1 MVRHGRWGR
10 LPGMVSALTSCLL
23 CAGLCAGL
31 CARTAAADGTA
42 DWRIE
47 DMGVRDAWNA
57 GLTGKG
63 VKVAVIDTQVVRDYP
78 ALADADVT
86 YRLAL
91 SHGDSCHGEYDR
103 GRTMSKRDM
112 TLGAADGFDMTH
124 GTDMVALIVGNGK
137 GYDGGAGIQ
146 GIAPDASV
154 IAYAKRFPTT
164 GPIGGPFTGE
174 GCMDADGNNAGQVES
189 GVTDAVDSGARII
202 NMSFAGGGEN
212 WDYPQAA
219 LHALRHGVI
228 LVGARDNSTDAGL
241 YDLVGEPAHSE
252 YFPGTVTVNS
262 LARDGTVSATS
273 DVMDGNVSILS
284 PGADTPRYNYT
295 GDRDLVF
302 ADGGTSTAAAD
313 LTGYLALA
321 VQKWPEATGNQI
333 LQSLVRNTRG
343 NDSGE
348 ARLDGEHRTGFGA
361 VDLPRLLSVDPT
373 GYPDVNPLLEWAVKA
388 SERHEETKGMYT
400 EHSDWTD
407 TTIVESDP
415 FSPSGEKVACT
426 TACILVGREYRRQAR
441 AWRKVEQCRRDGGS
455 DCMRWSATA
464 TAGRADG
471 QADADADAAGSSA
484 LPGWVVPVAGV
495 AVLVVVG
502 GIVAAVVA
510 RRRARGRRRPPQ
522 GPVAA
527 VGGGPAYPS
536 GVSPV
541 RYPPSAGPPDQQP
554 PLPPRR

>member
-1 MVRHGRWGR
+1 MVRFGRRGR

-31 CARTAAADGTA
+31 CARTAAADGTV

-47 DMGVRDAWNA
+47 DMGVRDAWDA

-63 VKVAVIDTQVVRDYP
+63 VKVAVIDNQVVRDYP

-91 SHGDSCHGEYDR
+91 SHGDSCHDVYDKNR
-103 GRTMSKRDM
+103 VMSKRDM
-112 TLGAADGFDMTH
+112 TLGTADGFDMTH
-124 GTDMVALIVGNGK
+124 GTAMVALIVGNGK

-154 IAYAKRFPTT
+154 IAYPKSFAST
-164 GPIGGPFTGE
+164 GTLGGFLDLET
-174 GCMDADGNNAGQVES
+174 CVDADENGIDLVGS
-189 GVTDAVDSGARII
+189 SVTDAVDSGARII
-202 NMSFAGGGEN
+202 NMSFVDVGGD

-228 LVGARDNSTDAGL
+228 LVSGRDNNTDAGL
-241 YDLVGEPAHSE
+241 YDLVGEPPYNQ

-284 PGADTPRYNYT
+284 PGADTLGYDFTNRRELSLGN
-295 GDRDLVF
+295 
-302 ADGGTSTAAAD
+302 GGTSTAAAD

-333 LQSLVRNTRG
+333 LQSLVRNTKG

-348 ARLDGEHRTGFGA
+348 ARLDEEHRTGFGA
-361 VDLPRLLSVDPT
+361 VDPPRLLSVDPT

-400 EHSDWTD
+400 EHPDWTD
-407 TTIVESDP
+407 ATFAESDP
-415 FSPSGEKVACT
+415 FSPSGEKITCT
-426 TACILVGREYRRQAR
+426 TACALVGREYRRQAR

-464 TAGRADG
+464 TADQADR
-471 QADADADAAGSSA
+471 QADADADAGSSA

-495 AVLVVVG
+495 AALVVVG

-522 GPVAA
+522 EPAAA

-536 GVSPV
+536 GVPLV
-541 RYPPSAGPPDQQP
+541 RYPPSAGPPAQQP

>member
-1 MVRHGRWGR
+1 MVRFGRRGR

-31 CARTAAADGTA
+31 CARTAAADGTV

-47 DMGVRDAWNA
+47 DMGVRDAWDA

-63 VKVAVIDTQVVRDYP
+63 VKVAVIDDQVVRDYP

-91 SHGDSCHGEYDR
+91 SHGDSCHDVYDKNR
-103 GRTMSKRDM
+103 VMSKRDM
-112 TLGAADGFDMTH
+112 TLGTADGFNMTH
-124 GTDMVALIVGNGK
+124 GTHMVALIVGNGK

-146 GIAPDASV
+146 GIAPDAPA
-154 IAYAKRFPTT
+154 IAYPYNFAIT
-164 GPIGGPFTGE
+164 GSLGGFSNFDA
-174 GCMDADGNNAGQVES
+174 CVDADGNGVEQLVS
-189 GVTDAVDSGARII
+189 SVTDAVDSGARII
-202 NMSFAGGGEN
+202 NMSFLGAAD
-212 WDYPQAA
+212 WDYYRAG

-228 LVGARDNSTDAGL
+228 LVSARDNSTEAGL
-241 YDLVGEPAHSE
+241 YDLVGVPTSSN

-284 PGADTPRYNYT
+284 PGADMLGYGFTNRRELFP
-295 GDRDLVF
+295 G
-302 ADGGTSTAAAD
+302 DGGTSIAAAD
-313 LTGYLALA
+313 LTGYLTLA

-333 LQSLVRNTRG
+333 LQSLVRNTKG

-348 ARLDGEHRTGFGA
+348 ARLDEEHRTGFGA

-400 EHSDWTD
+400 EHPDWTD
-407 TTIVESDP
+407 ATFAESDP
-415 FSPSGEKVACT
+415 FSPSGEKVTCT
-426 TACILVGREYRRQAR
+426 TACTLVGREYRRQAR

-464 TAGRADG
+464 TADQADR
-471 QADADADAAGSSA
+471 QADADADAGSSA
-484 LPGWVVPVAGV
+484 LPRWVVPVAGV
-495 AVLVVVG
+495 AALVVVG

-510 RRRARGRRRPPQ
+510 RRRAGGRRRPPQ
-522 GPVAA
+522 GPAAA

-536 GVSPV
+536 GVPPV
-541 RYPPSAGPPDQQP
+541 RYPPSAGPPAQQP

>member
-1 MVRHGRWGR
+1 
-10 LPGMVSALTSCLL
+10 MVSALTSCLL

-91 SHGDSCHGEYDR
+91 SHGDSCHGEYDK

-112 TLGAADGFDMTH
+112 TLGTADGFNMTH

-189 GVTDAVDSGARII
+189 SVTDAVDSGARII

-241 YDLVGEPAHSE
+241 YDLVGKPAHSE

-464 TAGRADG
+464 TAGRAD
-471 QADADADAAGSSA
+471 ADADAAGSPA

-495 AVLVVVG
+495 AVVVVVG

-536 GVSPV
+536 GVPPV
-541 RYPPSAGPPDQQP
+541 RYPPSAVPPDQQP

>member
-1 MVRHGRWGR
+1 
-10 LPGMVSALTSCLL
+10 
-23 CAGLCAGL
+23 
-31 CARTAAADGTA
+31 
-42 DWRIE
+42 
-47 DMGVRDAWNA
+47 
-57 GLTGKG
+57 
-63 VKVAVIDTQVVRDYP
+63 DYP

-91 SHGDSCHGEYDR
+91 SHGDSCHGEYDK

-112 TLGAADGFDMTH
+112 TLGTADGFNMTH

-154 IAYAKRFPTT
+154 IAYADSFPTT
-164 GPIGGPFTGE
+164 GPIGGFFTGE

-189 GVTDAVDSGARII
+189 SVTDAVDSGARII
-202 NMSFAGGGEN
+202 NMSFGGGGEN
-212 WDYPQAA
+212 WYYPQAA

-228 LVGARDNSTDAGL
+228 LVSGRNNSTDAGL
-241 YDLVGEPAHSE
+241 YDLVGKPAYTQ

-464 TAGRADG
+464 TAGRAD
-471 QADADADAAGSSA
+471 ADADAAGSPA

-495 AVLVVVG
+495 AVVVVVG

-536 GVSPV
+536 GVPPV
-541 RYPPSAGPPDQQP
+541 RYPPSAVPPDQQP

>member
-1 MVRHGRWGR
+1 MVRFGRWGR

-23 CAGLCAGL
+23 CAGLCAQ
-31 CARTAAADGTA
+31 TAAADGTA

-63 VKVAVIDTQVVRDYP
+63 VKVAVIDNQVVRDYP

-91 SHGDSCHGEYDR
+91 SHGDSCHGQYDKNR
-103 GRTMSKRDM
+103 VMSKRDM
-112 TLGAADGFDMTH
+112 TLGTADGFNMTH
-124 GTDMVALIVGNGK
+124 GTVMVALIVGNGR

-154 IAYAKRFPTT
+154 IAYADSFPTT
-164 GPIGGPFTGE
+164 GPLGGPLVGE
-174 GCMDADGNNAGQVES
+174 GCMDADGNSAGQVES
-189 GVTDAVDSGARII
+189 SVTDAVDSGARII
-202 NMSFAGGGEN
+202 NMSFGGGGEN

-228 LVGARDNSTDAGL
+228 LVSGRANFTDAGL
-241 YDLVGEPAHSE
+241 YDLVGEPAYNE

-284 PGADTPRYNYT
+284 PGADTLGYDYT
-295 GDRDLVF
+295 SQRELSLG
-302 ADGGTSTAAAD
+302 DGGTSTAAAD

-333 LQSLVRNTRG
+333 LQSLVRNTKG

-407 TTIVESDP
+407 TTLVESDP

-426 TACILVGREYRRQAR
+426 TACELVGREYRRQAR

-464 TAGRADG
+464 TADRADR
-471 QADADADAAGSSA
+471 QADADAGSSA

-495 AVLVVVG
+495 AALVVVG

-510 RRRARGRRRPPQ
+510 RRRAQGRRRPPQ
-522 GPVAA
+522 GPAAA
-527 VGGGPAYPS
+527 VGGGPVYPS
-536 GVSPV
+536 GISPV
-541 RYPPSAGPPDQQP
+541 RYPPSAGPLAQP
-554 PLPPRR
+554 PSSPPRR

>member
-1 MVRHGRWGR
+1 
-10 LPGMVSALTSCLL
+10 
-23 CAGLCAGL
+23 
-31 CARTAAADGTA
+31 
-42 DWRIE
+42 
-47 DMGVRDAWNA
+47 
-57 GLTGKG
+57 
-63 VKVAVIDTQVVRDYP
+63 
-78 ALADADVT
+78 
-86 YRLAL
+86 
-91 SHGDSCHGEYDR
+91 HGDSCHGEYDR

-112 TLGAADGFDMTH
+112 TLDTADGFDMTH

-154 IAYAKRFPTT
+154 IAYADSFP
-164 GPIGGPFTGE
+164 
-174 GCMDADGNNAGQVES
+174 NAGQLGGSLSSTKCVDSDGDGVDLDES

-202 NMSFAGGGEN
+202 NMSFVDMTEN
-212 WDYPQAA
+212 WDYLPAA

-228 LVGARDNSTDAGL
+228 LVSGRSNDTDAGL
-241 YDLVGEPAHSE
+241 YDLVGEPAYTQ

-284 PGADTPRYNYT
+284 PGADTLGYHYT
-295 GDRDLVF
+295 SQRELSLG
-302 ADGGTSTAAAD
+302 DGGTSTAAAD

-388 SERHEETKGMYT
+388 SERHGETKGMYT

-426 TACILVGREYRRQAR
+426 TACELVGREYRRQAR

-471 QADADADAAGSSA
+471 QADADTDADAAGSSA

-502 GIVAAVVA
+502 GIVATVVA

-522 GPVAA
+522 GPAA

-536 GVSPV
+536 GIPPV
-541 RYPPSAGPPDQQP
+541 RYPPSAGPPTQP
-554 PLPPRR
+554 PSLPPRR

>member
-1 MVRHGRWGR
+1 MVRFGRRGR

-31 CARTAAADGTA
+31 CARTAAADGTV

-47 DMGVRDAWNA
+47 DMGVRDAWDA

-63 VKVAVIDTQVVRDYP
+63 VKVAVIDDQVVRDYP

-91 SHGDSCHGEYDR
+91 SHGDSCHDVYDKNR
-103 GRTMSKRDM
+103 VMSKRDM
-112 TLGAADGFDMTH
+112 TLGTADGFDMTH
-124 GTDMVALIVGNGK
+124 GTAMVALIVGNGK

-154 IAYAKRFPTT
+154 IAYPKSFAST
-164 GPIGGPFTGE
+164 GTLGGFLDLET
-174 GCMDADGNNAGQVES
+174 CVDADENGIDLVGS
-189 GVTDAVDSGARII
+189 SVTDAVDSGARII
-202 NMSFAGGGEN
+202 NMSFVDVGGD

-228 LVGARDNSTDAGL
+228 LVSGRDNNTDAGL
-241 YDLVGEPAHSE
+241 YDLVGEPPYNQ

-284 PGADTPRYNYT
+284 PGADTLGYDFTNRRELSLGN
-295 GDRDLVF
+295 
-302 ADGGTSTAAAD
+302 GGTSTAAAD

-333 LQSLVRNTRG
+333 LQSLVRNTKG

-348 ARLDGEHRTGFGA
+348 ARLDEEHRTGFGA
-361 VDLPRLLSVDPT
+361 VDPPRLLSVDPT

-400 EHSDWTD
+400 EHPDWTD
-407 TTIVESDP
+407 ATFAESDP
-415 FSPSGEKVACT
+415 FSPSGEKITCT
-426 TACILVGREYRRQAR
+426 TACALVGREYRRQAR

-464 TAGRADG
+464 TADQADR
-471 QADADADAAGSSA
+471 QADADADAGSSA

-495 AVLVVVG
+495 AALVVVG

-522 GPVAA
+522 GPAAA

-536 GVSPV
+536 GVPPV
-541 RYPPSAGPPDQQP
+541 RYPPSAGPPAQQP